1 MKYLKTIIAILLAVT
16 LRSVNGQNTVEF
28 TYDSNGSRLSR
39 TLEIVQLKSS
49 VISFPVDMTD
59 LEKFETT
66 EKKGIQLFPNPFSS
80 SLKLVINGFD
90 ESTVKDA
97 VIFSVSGAELL
108 RFQRLSNECEI
119 QLSSLDDGVY
129 IMRVTIDTEKFVYKI
144 VKKK

>member
-1 MKYLKTIIAILLAVT
+1 MRCIRTILVIILAVT
-16 LRSVNGQNTVEF
+16 LRSVHGQNTIVF
-28 TYDSNGSRLSR
+28 TYDANGNRLSR
-39 TLEIVQLKSS
+39 TLEIVGLKSS
-49 VISFPVDMTD
+49 SISFPIDLNKLEETD
-59 LEKFETT
+59 LSETLR
-66 EKKGIQLFPNPFSS
+66 IQVFPNPFSS
-80 SLKLVINGFD
+80 SLKLVINGFE

-129 IMRVTIDTEKFVYKI
+129 IMRVTIDTENFVYKI